1 MWFIQ
6 IELLNKYC
14 EMLGCNFLVTDFDIL
29 FKLLNYVTL
38 YSYTFHRFNVCPKT
52 VDYETIHKYT

>member
-14 EMLGCNFLVTDFDIL
+14 ETLDGNFLVTDFDIL
-29 FKLLNYVTL
+29 FKLLNYITL
-38 YSYTFHRFNVCPKT
+38 HSYIFHRFNICPKT
-52 VDYETIHKYT
+52 VDYETSHKYT